1 MAQEKLPYKIA
12 TIKLTWINPK
22 NYKILESKMFN
33 SVSEALAN
41 IPASKGNNWLL
52 FKLVESDGMQFKWE
66 LLPYGKHKGYVNGMK
81 LRDNP
86 ILKYGFIAL
95 ALFGAYSVYKG
106 MLVE

>member
-1 MAQEKLPYKIA
+1 MAQEKLPYKIG

-41 IPASKGNNWLL
+41 IPASKGNNWLVFEL
-52 FKLVESDGMQFKWE
+52 SETDGKKYKWK
-66 LLPYGKHKGYVNGMK
+66 LLPYGKHKVYVNGMR

-86 ILKYGFIAL
+86 ILRYGFIGL
-95 ALFGAYSVYKG
+95 ALFGGYCLLKNMSK
-106 MLVE
+106 